1 MALPAPSSLL
11 EFRRSAIHPPVP
23 MSLRAKL
30 LLLALSTLVLP
41 VAGWLLVRQLEVLLR
56 EGQAQV
62 QLASA
67 QMLARAVTMQGDVFP
82 VAGPALFVQAANAP
96 LVLDGYDLDW
106 RSQDLLDHGIAPGLR
121 LALARSENQLHLLA
135 TVHDA
140 SRVRADAHWPQAAS
154 ADHLLLVVEDEH
166 GLHRLRLASAA
177 PGPLISVPLEG
188 EGGPRLRGE
197 WQEDAQGYRIE
208 LRFPPAI
215 CRSGW
220 GWTWWISPIRRCR
233 RSVSAA
239 APNWPKAAGRY
250 RPHRPACNRCWH
262 NCYPKACRQ
271 P

>member
-1 MALPAPSSLL
+1 
-11 EFRRSAIHPPVP
+11 

-82 VAGPALFVQAANAP
+82 VAGPALFVQAADAP

-121 LALARSENQLHLLA
+121 LALARSEGQLHLLA
-135 TVHDA
+135 TVRDA

-154 ADHLLLVVEDEH
+154 ADHLLLVIEDER

-208 LRFPPAI
+208 LRFPPGYLPQRLGLDVVDFSDPALPPQ
-215 CRSGW
+215 RFGSGAELDEGRW
-220 GWTWWISPIRRCR
+220 TVQTAPPGLQLLLAQLLPEGVQATLTQADGW
-233 RSVSAA
+233 VLA
-239 APNWPKAAGRY
+239 
-250 RPHRPACNRCWH
+250 
-262 NCYPKACRQ
+262 
-271 P
+271 